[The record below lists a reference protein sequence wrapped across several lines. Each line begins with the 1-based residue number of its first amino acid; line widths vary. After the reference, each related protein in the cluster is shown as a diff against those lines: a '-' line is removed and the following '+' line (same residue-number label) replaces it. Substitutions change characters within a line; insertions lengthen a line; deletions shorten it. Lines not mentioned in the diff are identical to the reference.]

1 MYFFPPLPLVRE
13 EHKVNMT
20 DRIYRDWHSIKLMP
34 ALTCPSSNNVS
45 YYTLHPDTITIKRDI
60 KIKTQETWD
69 REQVYK
75 LSL

>member
-1 MYFFPPLPLVRE
+1 
-13 EHKVNMT
+13 
-20 DRIYRDWHSIKLMP
+20 MP

-45 YYTLHPDTITIKRDI
+45 YYTLHPATITIKRDI

-75 LSL
+75 PSP